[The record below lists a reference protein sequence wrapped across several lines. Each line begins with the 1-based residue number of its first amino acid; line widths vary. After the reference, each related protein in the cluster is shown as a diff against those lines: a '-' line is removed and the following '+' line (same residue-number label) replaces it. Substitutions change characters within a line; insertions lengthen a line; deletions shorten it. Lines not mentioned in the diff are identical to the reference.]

1 MPLESQCCFGAD
13 VEAVV
18 QRQYHRKGLSRFDG
32 ADNEMNITAWVGQYD
47 SGSAA
52 ALCVHVGEAQVELF
66 EPAGHPKHGRC
77 GFKQQHTG
85 DELGTPKDRGLMS
98 GAVGIDQESEIPI
111 AGRCSFV
118 AMHRLA
124 GLLGCY
130 AGCRTHCDSRDWGAA
145 TPTRSPAAPA
155 GSGSVR
161 FAAIATQ
168 YRKSVV

>member
-1 MPLESQCCFGAD
+1 
-13 VEAVV
+13 
-18 QRQYHRKGLSRFDG
+18 
-32 ADNEMNITAWVGQYD
+32 MNITAGVGQYD

-98 GAVGIDQESEIPI
+98 GAVGIDQESAIPI

-118 AMHRLA
+118 AMHRLS
-124 GLLGCY
+124 GLLGRSEQHTSELQSLMRISY
-130 AGCRTHCDSRDWGAA
+130 AVFCLKKKIKNNMIKHTK
-145 TPTRSPAAPA
+145 AP
-155 GSGSVR
+155 
-161 FAAIATQ
+161 I
-168 YRKSVV
+168 KSN